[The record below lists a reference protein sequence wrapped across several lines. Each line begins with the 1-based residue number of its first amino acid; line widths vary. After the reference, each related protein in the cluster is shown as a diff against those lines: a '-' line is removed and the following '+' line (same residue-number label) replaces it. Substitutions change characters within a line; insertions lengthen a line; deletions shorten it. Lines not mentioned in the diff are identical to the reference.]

1 MKKLLSILTFF
12 TASVFAEENRFD
24 AINERNAFTLLS
36 DEPTKILPPITD
48 IINPPIKLYLT
59 GIMRYRGLTNVYLYS
74 KDIQK
79 RFITLNHR
87 RRADEGIT
95 LLSVNRGLVK
105 INNNGITETL
115 SFESHKLPSTLMQP
129 PKGKPTV
136 VKKNKDSKQVKSSAI
151 APTASIVKVPSRRPK
166 IDPRIIQKSLEYI
179 DKVED
184 KEKKEYILNRL
195 EGLQSGQQ
203 QINVK
208 IDENE
213 LRRRYDNSRKD
224 KAKQ

>member
-12 TASVFAEENRFD
+12 TASIFAEERPFN
-24 AINERNAFTLLS
+24 AINERNAFELLS
-36 DEPTKILPPITD
+36 DAPIKILPPITD
-48 IINPPIKLYLT
+48 IVNPPVKLYLT
-59 GIMRYRGLTNVYLYS
+59 GIMRYRGSTNVYLYS

-95 LLSVNRGLVK
+95 LLSVNKGLVK

-115 SFESHKLPSTLMQP
+115 SFESHKLPSTLIQP

-136 VKKNKDSKQVKSSAI
+136 VKKSKDSKQSKASTS

-184 KEKKEYILNRL
+184 KEKKEYLLDRIER
-195 EGLQSGQQ
+195 LQSGQD
-203 QINVK
+203 NLDRK
-208 IDENE
+208 IDVNE
-213 LRRRYDNSRKD
+213 RRRQYDERK
-224 KAKQ
+224 KNK